1 MKADDRK
8 QAIMDVLTQNG
19 TALVDELAEQFAV
32 SRMTVHRDLDDL
44 ETAGLLRK
52 MRGGATIAASQKFMA
67 DFNIRSMQAVEEKR
81 RIARAAAAF
90 VEPGQ
95 IVVVDDGSTAACM
108 ADVLIDIRPLTVI
121 TNNLSVITRLTGAPG
136 ITVLA
141 LGGEYSRKF
150 NGFFGLLAETA
161 IKGLRADIAFMSCSA
176 VNGAKAFHQ
185 DQEVVQCKR
194 LKLEAAERRYLLVD
208 DGKFGRQALHFFTD
222 LSAFDAVITS
232 DDPAPEQQRRL
243 TEAEIE
249 TVIAPRRAA

>member
-8 QAIMDVLTQNG
+8 QAIMDMLTAAG
-19 TALVDELAEQFAV
+19 SATVDDLSDRFGV

-44 ETAGLLRK
+44 EDAGLLRK
-52 MRGGATIAASQKFMA
+52 IRGGATIDASQQFMA
-67 DFNIRSMQAVEEKR
+67 DFTIRSREAVEEKR
-81 RIARAAAAF
+81 RIARAAAHY
-90 VEPGQ
+90 VEPGN

-108 ADVLIDIRPLTVI
+108 ADVLIDKRPLTVI
-121 TNNLSVITRLTGAPG
+121 TNNLSVIERLTGQPG
-136 ITVLA
+136 ITVIA

-161 IKGLRADIAFMSCSA
+161 IQGLRADVAFMSCSA

-208 DGKFGRQALHFFTD
+208 DRKFGRQALHFFTD
-222 LSAFDAVITS
+222 LAAFDAVITS
-232 DDPAPEQQRRL
+232 ADPAPDQARRL
-243 TEAEIE
+243 SEAEIE
-249 TVIAPRRAA
+249 TIVINRAA